1 MGFLALV
8 FALLIDQ
15 GRNLPIRVWTAEQ
28 LEQLA
33 DRVRRLTDIGGARD
47 GWKAWGLMMLAAGI
61 AAFALN
67 ALAAKAHLL
76 LQFALHV
83 AVLYLLVGFRRF
95 SAPFSAIQRAFAG
108 GDASRAFVILQG
120 WLDGRDMDDAAP
132 LAPGAPAEEID
143 TSAVCRQAIDHA
155 LIASHRHVFGPLIAY
170 LLLPGILGPV
180 LYRVAEVMQQRW
192 RQPAESAPGDRLSIE
207 HSERHALAAEQGF
220 RWLDWIPVRL
230 NAAGLTVVGNFE
242 DAVFCWRGAVAASSA
257 AGAASG
263 AGSWGAA
270 TVTAGERSAARSAPG
285 DESRAILIATASGA
299 LGLRLADPVLEGQ
312 WVSQGFEWQGSP
324 PDPSGLRSAVGLVW
338 RNAVLWVS
346 LFALLTMAGWLGR

>member
-15 GRNLPIRVWTAEQ
+15 GRNLGIRVWINRQ

-33 DRVRRLTDIGGARD
+33 DRLRRLSDIGGERD
-47 GWKAWGLMMLAAGI
+47 GWMAWGLTMLAAAG
-61 AAFALN
+61 
-67 ALAAKAHLL
+67 LAIGLDMLAVRLHLL

-83 AVLYLLVGFRRF
+83 VVLYLFVGFRRF
-95 SAPFSAIQRAFAG
+95 SAPFSAIQRAFAE
-108 GDASRAFVILQG
+108 GDASRAFVILQA
-120 WLDGRDMDDAAP
+120 WLDGRDLDDAP
-132 LAPGAPAEEID
+132 SLASGSQAEEID
-143 TSAVCRQAIDHA
+143 SSAVCRQAIDHA
-155 LIASHRHVFGPLIAY
+155 LIASHRNVFGPLIAY
-170 LLLPGILGPV
+170 ILLPGILGPI
-180 LYRVAEVMQQRW
+180 LYRVAEVMLQRW
-192 RQPAESAPGDRLSIE
+192 RLPSDAASSERLSIE
-207 HSERHALAAEQGF
+207 HSERHALAAQQGF

-242 DAVFCWRGAVAASSA
+242 DAVFCWRGAVAAAA
-257 AGAASG
+257 AGATSG
-263 AGSWGAA
+263 AAISGSA
-270 TVTAGERSAARSAPG
+270 TMTSGERTAERSATT

-312 WVSQGFEWQGSP
+312 WVSEGFEWQGP
-324 PDPSGLRSAVGLVW
+324 PADPSGLRSAVGLVW